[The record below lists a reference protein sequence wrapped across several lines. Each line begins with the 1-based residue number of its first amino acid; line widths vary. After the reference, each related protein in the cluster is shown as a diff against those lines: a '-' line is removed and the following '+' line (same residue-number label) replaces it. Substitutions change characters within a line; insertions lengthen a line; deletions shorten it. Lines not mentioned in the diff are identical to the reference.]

1 MTLREYI
8 SVPVEFY
15 IGPQILSG
23 YLPVAAGR
31 RLLDILNMISDLDRD
46 VQSEYIG
53 FTSDSGGPGGEAP
66 QVRYVRKLSVGL
78 AALSDPELARGAGAK
93 VSTGLYPRVEKA
105 GVRVSIELP
114 GYSLDGTM
122 HCSPGRTIR
131 DVLDEDTMFLP
142 MTEVTIIRDNRV
154 YGSRPFV
161 AVRKEQIVS
170 VLQAKRGGISP
181 ADGKDGDPGDP
192 VQGT

>member
-15 IGPQILSG
+15 IGPQILTG

-31 RLLDILNMISDLDRD
+31 RLLDILNRISDLDRD
-46 VQSEYIG
+46 VQSDYIG
-53 FTSDSGGPGGEAP
+53 FTSDFGGPRGEAP
-66 QVRYVRKLSVGL
+66 QVRYVRKLSVEL

-93 VSTGLYPRVEKA
+93 VATGLYPRAEKT

-122 HCSPGRTIR
+122 HCSQGRTIR

-161 AVRKEQIVS
+161 AVRKEQIIS
-170 VLQAKRGGISP
+170 VLQAKAAEIAA
-181 ADGKDGDPGDP
+181 ADGKDEDTGDP
-192 VQGT
+192 VQGI